1 MICVAV
7 TYVVLPNREEEAI
20 DLFTK
25 MTEASLQEPG
35 CRMYQVHRSRQEPRR
50 FFLYEQYDDE
60 KALEAHRASPHFE
73 QHVQRGLFRIIESRT
88 PDTWIPLQLPGRRG

>member
-7 TYVVLPNREEEAI
+7 TYVVLPNREDEAI

-25 MTEASLQEPG
+25 MTEATLQESG

-60 KALEAHRASPHFE
+60 KSLDAHRASPHYE
-73 QHVQRGLFRIIESRT
+73 EYVLRGLFRVLESRT
-88 PDTWIPLQLPGRRG
+88 PDTWIPLQIHGRRG

>member
-7 TYVVLPNREEEAI
+7 AYVVLPNREEEAV
-20 DLFTK
+20 DLFIR

-88 PDTWIPLQLPGRRG
+88 PDTWIPLQLPGQRR

>member
-7 TYVVLPNREEEAI
+7 TYLVLPNREEEAI

-25 MTEASLQEPG
+25 MTEASLLEPG
-35 CRMYQVHRSRQEPRR
+35 CRMYQVHRSGQEPRR
-50 FFLYEQYDDE
+50 FFLYELYDDE
-60 KALEAHRASPHFE
+60 KAVEAHRASAHFE

-88 PDTWIPLQLPGRRG
+88 PDTWIPLQLSRQRR